1 MNAFRPLL
9 VVSFCLALLNSSAV
23 AQEYFTATITHDQ
36 ETGAA
41 GTTPLITSTGDPRPL
56 SYGMATFILNATA
69 TALSFNATVY
79 NLDVTGSQTPNDTN
93 DNLGAAHIHAAAA
106 GVAGSVVWGFLGA
119 PDNDIIGVPFVAT
132 PFADGVGGTFS
143 GTWDLTEGNST
154 ALIDRSLAAQLGN
167 IRAGNTYINFHTPQ
181 FGGGEIRGQ
190 ILSIPDAGST
200 AALLGLAVFG
210 LLGVHRKLK
219 GRS

>member
-9 VVSFCLALLNSSAV
+9 VISFCLAVLNSAL

-41 GTTPLITSTGDPRPL
+41 GTTPLMTSSGGPRPL

-93 DNLGAAHIHAAAA
+93 DNLTNAHIHAAP
-106 GVAGSVVWGFLGA
+106 AGSKR
-119 PDNDIIGVPFVAT
+119 AT
-132 PFADGVGGTFS
+132 V
-143 GTWDLTEGNST
+143 E
-154 ALIDRSLAAQLGN
+154 AAKMN
-167 IRAGNTYINFHTPQ
+167 WP
-181 FGGGEIRGQ
+181 
-190 ILSIPDAGST
+190 
-200 AALLGLAVFG
+200 
-210 LLGVHRKLK
+210 
-219 GRS
+219 